1 MPYFWKTK
9 THVDLSILCSYIF
22 LIFVNIDQGRGLGNF
37 LRKIHNKTAKWTNTP
52 TCVFLLKKYFNFWSI
67 LIGHFIK
74 HKPCIFWRAHQQLLW
89 LVLYYLLFWIMEYY
103 KLYIHFFA
111 RALEKTRYYSCSLQV
126 LHKDDKAHQLFL
138 IGYLRNL
145 WQIKK

>member
-1 MPYFWKTK
+1 MLECLKVFWIDITFFYINENLNKFRNK
-9 THVDLSILCSYIF
+9 KVRLDLMKHFPFPII
-22 LIFVNIDQGRGLGNF
+22 
-37 LRKIHNKTAKWTNTP
+37 KISS
-52 TCVFLLKKYFNFWSI
+52 SI

-89 LVLYYLLFWIMEYY
+89 LVLYYFLFLIMEYY